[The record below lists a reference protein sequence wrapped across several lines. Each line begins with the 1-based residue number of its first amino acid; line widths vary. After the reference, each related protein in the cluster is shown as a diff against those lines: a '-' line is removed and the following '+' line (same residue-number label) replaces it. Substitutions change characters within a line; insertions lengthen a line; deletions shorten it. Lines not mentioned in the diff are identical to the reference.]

1 MWSRLPKPALVADAC
16 GRALRRSLP
25 AVIGG
30 AVLAAIGGTAYAGY
44 HWVTTSPR
52 FAITQIVLQ
61 GNRHAS
67 DDQLRAALPVH
78 VGENLFA
85 TNLGAVDRALHGNPW
100 IADSEVHRMLPHTI
114 VIDVR
119 EHEPVAVADL
129 GGLYLVD
136 AEGHAFKRAEL
147 DEGDAAGLPVI
158 TGLDRAGYLADPAA
172 TASQIRGALAALDSW
187 HTAERPA
194 IAEVRLDPRGAIAL
208 VTADGGTSIELGAID
223 NTLAARMR
231 TFDTAWAEL
240 ADGERE
246 RARAIHLDPGS
257 DHVTVA
263 FKDQ

>member
-1 MWSRLPKPALVADAC
+1 VIADSC

-52 FAITQIVLQ
+52 FAITQIAVQ
-61 GNRHAS
+61 GNHHLTG
-67 DDQLRAALPVH
+67 DQIRAALPVH
-78 VGENLFA
+78 VGDNLFA
-85 TNLGAVDRALHGNPW
+85 TNLGTVHSALRTNPW
-100 IADSEVHRMLPHTI
+100 IADAEVHRMLPHTI

-119 EHEPVAVADL
+119 EHVPAALADL

-136 AEGHAFKRAEL
+136 ADGHAFKRAEL
-147 DEGDAAGLPVI
+147 EDGNGASLPVV
-158 TGLDRAGYLADPAA
+158 TGLDRDAYVADPGTTA
-172 TASQIRGALAALDSW
+172 TQIRGALAALDSW
-187 HTAERPA
+187 RGADRPA
-194 IAEVRLDPRGAIAL
+194 ISEVRLDPRGAIAL
-208 VTADGGTSIELGAID
+208 VTADHGTTIELGTID
-223 NTLAARMR
+223 NALTTRMR

-240 ADGERE
+240 ADTERE
-246 RARAIHLDPGS
+246 RATAIHLDPGS